1 MEENIWM
8 SIWKVIKIILLVITA
23 PVWGPWKLLFVR
35 KEGRKFNEVDSKTKT
50 LRLIRSPFT
59 KTFKFIVFV
68 GIIFLEILIIH
79 KVRYSV
85 VTYPLTKNAV
95 VNYYLNENRVE
106 LEGMDENYKDLFQ
119 TAFDYIDEWSLDEKN
134 KMNVILNSDVVKD
147 SLKYATNDTIS
158 YVLNKF
164 NTDEGFRE
172 NVRNVVKNIN
182 SIVTR
187 FINEIP
193 RDDFDR
199 LNTFLKPII
208 SVGSWAIDYAGALDI
223 GGAVFNWAIGE
234 YNIQE
239 KSLNA
244 KPEDIEKSIKT
255 MVDYSNGSSLQTVLN
270 YWK

>member
-1 MEENIWM
+1 MEEILQKIWR
-8 SIWKVIKIILLVITA
+8 VIKIILLVITA
-23 PVWGPWKLLFVR
+23 PIWGPWKLLFFR
-35 KEGRKFNEVDSKTKT
+35 KEGRKFSEVDSKTQT
-50 LRLIRSPFT
+50 LRLVRSPIT
-59 KTFKFIVFV
+59 KPLKFVLFLA
-68 GIIFLEILIIH
+68 IIFLEVLIVH

-85 VTYPLTKNAV
+85 LTYPLTKNAV

-106 LEGMDENYKDLFQ
+106 LEGIDDNYKESFQ

-134 KMNVILNSDVVKD
+134 KMNVILDSDVVKD
-147 SLKYATNDTIS
+147 SLKYATNETIS
-158 YVLNKF
+158 YALNKF
-164 NTDEGFRE
+164 NNDEAFRE
-172 NVRNVVKNIN
+172 NVRLVVKNIN
-182 SIVTR
+182 STITR

-199 LNTFLKPII
+199 LNNFLKPII

-223 GGAVFNWAIGE
+223 GGAVFNWSIGE
-234 YNIQE
+234 YNIKE

-255 MVDYSNGSSLQTVLN
+255 MVDYSNGASLNTVRN